1 MNRTFVTTTLAAA
14 VLSLTACKG
23 GAGDSVKLIPDSA
36 TAIVGVDVKSVM
48 GSQLY
53 KDYKEQIEGGAKDQL
68 EAAKKCNVGP
78 DTWKSVVVGMDPTKG
93 DGAMVAVITAD
104 GIGKKENL
112 ECVQKEAKAANGDKD
127 AFTLEE
133 EGKVLKMDGDQGVGY
148 VINDNTLAFAG
159 KDWADTVKKLKDGE
173 GKNAMDGSLK
183 DVVARTDTG
192 KTIWFAGKVPED
204 MGGMAAGAL
213 GFSPKDAAGWVDLSS
228 GLALNVSAGADDA
241 EKIAGELNT
250 KWEGLKGMASSQGAP
265 QGAVDSVKIGNKDG
279 AVTVEA
285 SISDDDLK
293 KIAEQAQGALG
304 GMM

>member
-36 TAIVGVDVKSVM
+36 TAVVGVDVKSVM
-48 GSQLY
+48 ASQLY
-53 KDYKEQIEGGAKDQL
+53 KDNKEQLEGEGKEVI
-68 EAAKKCNVGP
+68 EAAKKCNLGP
-78 DTWKSVVVGMDPTKG
+78 DTWKSVVVGMDPAKG
-93 DGAMVAVITAD
+93 PGAMVAVISVD

-112 ECVQKEAKAANGDKD
+112 ECVQKEAKAANGDKEP
-127 AFTLEE
+127 FTLEE
-133 EGKVLKMDGDQGVGY
+133 EGKVLKMEDEGVGY

-228 GLALNVSAGADDA
+228 GLALNVSAGAEDA

-250 KWEGLKGMASSQGAP
+250 KWEGVKGMASSQGAP

-285 SISDDDLK
+285 SISDEDLK
-293 KIAEQAQGALG
+293 KIAEQAKGALG